1 MEKKKHIY
9 VNVAMDNRNKE
20 LPVPKA
26 KDRAVCI
33 CCKRP
38 MRTRLIGQEYNREKS
53 KYENTPDTRW
63 RYLGHSYFCTQ
74 RCGIIY
80 GTIAADTKLKIN
92 IKN

>member
-1 MEKKKHIY
+1 MEKKKEFY
-9 VNVAMDNRNKE
+9 VNIAMESRENE

-38 MRTRLIGQEYNREKS
+38 LRTRINGQFWNPETHRYEITPESRWMYIG
-53 KYENTPDTRW
+53 
-63 RYLGHSYFCTQ
+63 HAYFCTQ

-80 GTIAADTKLKIN
+80 GTMAADKKLKVN
-92 IKN
+92 IKG

>member
-1 MEKKKHIY
+1 MEKKKEFY
-9 VNVAMDNRNKE
+9 VNIAMERRDNE

-38 MRTRLIGQEYNREKS
+38 LRTRITGQNWNFEKGIYETNEHSRWFYIG
-53 KYENTPDTRW
+53 
-63 RYLGHSYFCTQ
+63 HAYFCTQ

-80 GTIAADTKLKIN
+80 GTMAADKKLKIN
-92 IKN
+92 IKG